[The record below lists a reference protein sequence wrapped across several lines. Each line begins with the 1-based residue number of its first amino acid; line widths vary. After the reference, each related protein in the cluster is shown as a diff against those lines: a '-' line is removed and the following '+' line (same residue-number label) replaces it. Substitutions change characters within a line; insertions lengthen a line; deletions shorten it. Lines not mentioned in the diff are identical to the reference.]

1 MNAHAFPLETR
12 SEQQQDADPIVAATT
27 AVEELRTA
35 ATAFETRQAAELKA
49 TTDRIAALE
58 TRLNRP
64 NAQAT
69 EKRDERTDEQRAFGT
84 YLRHGAAGLNDVER
98 RALTVANDASAGFL
112 APEILSTEII
122 KGITEKSPIRQHAKI
137 ITIAGPE
144 IRYPKRLTGTNAA
157 WADEVENRPESTLTY
172 TQVAIAPGELATF
185 VEASKVLIEDAAV
198 DLEAEIRE
206 ALSED
211 FAVKENTAYVVGD
224 GVKKPRGL
232 LAAGTGIPEVNSGA
246 AATLGAA
253 PLDTL
258 IGLYTSLPTQYAQN
272 ASWVLNR
279 QTLATLRKIKD
290 TSGQYIWQPSVQIGA
305 PATLLGR
312 PVVEAVDMPNVG
324 AGAFPILF
332 GDLSGYRIVE
342 RVGLQVLVDPFTR
355 ATNGITRFH
364 ARRRVGGDV
373 IEPAKMVKLKVAA

>member
-1 MNAHAFPLETR
+1 MNAHAFPLEIR
-12 SEQQQDADPIVAATT
+12 SEQQTQQQDADPILAATT

-35 ATAFETRQAAELKA
+35 ATAFETRQADALKA
-49 TTDRIAALE
+49 VTDRIAGIE

-64 NAQAT
+64 AVQTT
-69 EKRDERTDEQRAFGT
+69 EQRDERTDEQRAFGN

-122 KGITEKSPIRQHAKI
+122 KGITEKSPIRQYAKI

-157 WADEVENRPESTLTY
+157 WVDEIENRPESTLTY

-211 FAVKENTAYVVGD
+211 FSVKENTAYVVGD

-232 LAAGTGIPEVNSGA
+232 LAAGTGIPEVASGA

-272 ASWVLNR
+272 ASWVMNR

-290 TSGQYIWQPSVQIGA
+290 TSGQYIWQPSVQVGA

-342 RVGLQVLVDPFTR
+342 RVGLQVLGSVPINGVPFLS
-355 ATNGITRFH
+355 AG
-364 ARRRVGGDV
+364 
-373 IEPAKMVKLKVAA
+373 